1 MIRTRKLRLLKGK
14 TKMRKRLITPT
25 STTVQYEPVL
35 DLNAIATVEVTSEE
49 KGFPIEFSLLPEH
62 AGGWRAAQP
71 GIQSV
76 RLLFD
81 KRQTLRRISL
91 VFEEEKV
98 ARTQEFVLR
107 WSSDGEGPLRELVRQ
122 QWNFSP
128 PTTVREVED
137 YRVELSDVAVL
148 ELSIIPDI
156 NGGAACA
163 SLKSLRLS

>member
-1 MIRTRKLRLLKGK
+1 
-14 TKMRKRLITPT
+14 MRKRLITSGPT
-25 STTVQYEPVL
+25 NAPREPFL
-35 DLNAIATVEVTSEE
+35 DLNAIATVEVTSENNE
-49 KGFPIEFSLLPEH
+49 FPVELSLLPENTR
-62 AGGWRAAQP
+62 GWRAGEPGAQA
-71 GIQSV
+71 V

-81 KRQTLRRISL
+81 KPQALKRISL

-107 WSSDGEGPLRELVRQ
+107 WSSNSERPLRELVRQ

-137 YRVELSDVAVL
+137 YRVDLSDVAVL
-148 ELSIIPDI
+148 ELNIVPDI
-156 NGGAACA
+156 NGGTACA